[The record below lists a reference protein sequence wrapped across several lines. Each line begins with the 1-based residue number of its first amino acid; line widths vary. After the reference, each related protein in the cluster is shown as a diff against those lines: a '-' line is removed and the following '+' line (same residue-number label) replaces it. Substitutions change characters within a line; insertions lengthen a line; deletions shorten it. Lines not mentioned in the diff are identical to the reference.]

1 MIIWLKNQ
9 IKVRHRTFQRRLQG
23 VEDAEA
29 RREQARERLHGV
41 KQELAVR
48 SGMFTGGVSEGSY
61 RDNRQQR
68 GIENQLKKKR
78 DEANTGEER
87 EDGASEGTAPKNKKA
102 KKAKTKKESA
112 AAPALPVFVPQ
123 NAWW

>member
-1 MIIWLKNQ
+1 MNKTESRIRGEGHLFIRPK
-9 IKVRHRTFQRRLQG
+9 G
-23 VEDAEA
+23 V
-29 RREQARERLHGV
+29 
-41 KQELAVR
+41 
-48 SGMFTGGVSEGSY
+48 SSEGSY

-87 EDGASEGTAPKNKKA
+87 EDGASEGTAPKKKKA